1 MNILKKNRL
10 NPYEMFKGEDIL
22 KMDFSKFRYEF
33 KGH

>member
-1 MNILKKNRL
+1 MRILKKKGL
-10 NPYEMFKGEDIL
+10 NPYEMFKGENIL